1 MLTYIE
7 ADMNYNAK
15 VIFLAITA
23 RIPESWKPPRFL
35 LFETRMFFD
44 IARAK
49 LGAFDAAYYYVRVV
63 HSVNTQLLRL
73 RYESKD

>member
-1 MLTYIE
+1 MLTFTE
-7 ADMNYNAK
+7 ANMNHKAK
-15 VIFLAITA
+15 VIFLTIAA
-23 RIPESWKPPRFL
+23 RIPESWKSPRFL

-44 IARAK
+44 IPRVK

-63 HSVNTQLLRL
+63 HNINTQLLRL

>member
-1 MLTYIE
+1 MLTLTE
-7 ADMNYNAK
+7 ANMNHKAK
-15 VIFLAITA
+15 VIFLTITA
-23 RIPESWKPPRFL
+23 RIPESWKSPRFL

-63 HSVNTQLLRL
+63 HNINTQLLRL

>member
-1 MLTYIE
+1 
-7 ADMNYNAK
+7 MNYKAK
-15 VIFLAITA
+15 VLFLTITA
-23 RIPESWKPPRFL
+23 RIPESWKSPRFL

-49 LGAFDAAYYYVRVV
+49 LGTFDAAYYYVRVV
-63 HSVNTQLLRL
+63 HSINTELLRL